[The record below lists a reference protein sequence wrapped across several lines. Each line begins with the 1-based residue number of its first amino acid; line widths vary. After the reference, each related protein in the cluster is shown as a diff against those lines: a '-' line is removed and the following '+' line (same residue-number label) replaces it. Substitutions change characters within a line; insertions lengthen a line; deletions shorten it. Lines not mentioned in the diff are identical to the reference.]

1 MLEEVNLIEFWK
13 NIWGILGPIL
23 TVILLLYIFYPEKIE
38 TMIIHI
44 LKLWSFISDRVER
57 RAISQE
63 VTHIISKQTTQ

>member
-1 MLEEVNLIEFWK
+1 VRNWILLEAFLMLEEVNLIEFWK

-44 LKLWSFISDRVER
+44 LKLWSFIRIVLREGLLVR
-57 RAISQE
+57 R
-63 VTHIISKQTTQ
+63 

>member
-44 LKLWSFISDRVER
+44 LKLWSFIRIVLRGGLLVR
-57 RAISQE
+57 R
-63 VTHIISKQTTQ
+63 